1 MEHVTL
7 GIANSTFPGETEIA
21 GREEEHNQL
30 PPYEN
35 VPEGCRAPEEGWQ
48 AWLNKLFF
56 VRLPPGTHGYTTIVL
71 GLLDCEEGNVLFPE
85 FGFPFFTVY
94 QKVML

>member
-21 GREEEHNQL
+21 GREEEHHQL

-35 VPEGCRAPEEGWQ
+35 VSEGRRAPEEGWQ
-48 AWLNKLFF
+48 AWLSEFF
-56 VRLPPGTHGYTTIVL
+56 
-71 GLLDCEEGNVLFPE
+71 LLDCSLECTVIRRWLLVKLNGGEGKRSI
-85 FGFPFFTVY
+85 FGVWVSFFTVY